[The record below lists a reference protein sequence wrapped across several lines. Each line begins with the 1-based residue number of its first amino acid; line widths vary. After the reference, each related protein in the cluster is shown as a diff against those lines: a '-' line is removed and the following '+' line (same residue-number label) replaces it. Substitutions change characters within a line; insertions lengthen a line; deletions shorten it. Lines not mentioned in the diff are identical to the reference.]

1 MRTLVFTADHSATTE
16 LTAMTLDVQEH
27 STVTIRCLCDR
38 GGSLKTKYVFDSG
51 KVADDQSLTVAAA
64 SLSSGVYS
72 NLTTAVFDYKV
83 GKIQITFTPADG
95 TSGFTEIEVTTARK

>member
-38 GGSLKTKYVFDSG
+38 GGTLKTKYVFDSG

-83 GKIQITFTPADG
+83 GKIQITFAPADG
-95 TSGFTEIEVTTARK
+95 TPGFTEIEVTTARK

>member
-1 MRTLVFTADHSATTE
+1 MRTLVFTADHSATPA

-38 GGSLKTKYVFDSG
+38 GGTLKTKYVFDSG
-51 KVADDQSLTVAAA
+51 KVADDHSLTVSAAA
-64 SLSSGVYS
+64 LSSGVYT
-72 NLTTAVFDYKV
+72 NMTTAVFDYKV
-83 GKIQITFTPADG
+83 GKIQITFAPADG

>member
-1 MRTLVFTADHSATTE
+1 MRTLVFTATHSATTE

-27 STVTIRCLCDR
+27 STVTIRCLSDR
-38 GGSLKTKYVFDSG
+38 GGTLKTKYTFDSG
-51 KVADDQSLTVAAA
+51 KVADDPAAA
-64 SLSSGVYS
+64 LSSGVYT

-83 GKIQITFTPADG
+83 GKLLITFTPADG